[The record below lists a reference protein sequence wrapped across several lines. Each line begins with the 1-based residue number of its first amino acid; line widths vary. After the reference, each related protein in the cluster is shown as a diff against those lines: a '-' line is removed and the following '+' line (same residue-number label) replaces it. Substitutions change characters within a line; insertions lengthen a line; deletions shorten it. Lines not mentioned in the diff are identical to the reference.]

1 MMDNETTLKLFRKFA
16 GDPLN
21 IHGLLVTPI
30 EIGVLPKNFRGM
42 DITAMYFKVTNPNDV
57 TYFSPIVED
66 YIYDETE
73 DFEGLVNKKIEV
85 YFVPS
90 FKTGMYINE
99 ELGSKIQ
106 KVFDSVKVIEFTTGT
121 PFIGYKRYKLF
132 IESVGLSIGGWDSES
147 YYIINNAKIK
157 SAYKNGEPCDIKEA
171 KDEYTEVF
179 LPDKDSYW
187 ETENL
192 YMEIDNILNEYP
204 LFSDPYRNVVSY
216 YDTRFVD

>member
-1 MMDNETTLKLFRKFA
+1 MMDNEKILKLFKKFA
-16 GDPLN
+16 GDPLD
-21 IHGLLVTPI
+21 IQGLIVTPVKV
-30 EIGVLPKNFRGM
+30 EPSLKTFRGA
-42 DITAMYFKVTNPNDV
+42 DLTNMYFKVTNPDDV
-57 TYFSPIVED
+57 PYFSPIVED
-66 YIYDETE
+66 RIYDETD
-73 DFEGLVNKKIEV
+73 DFEAFVNEKIEV

-99 ELGSKIQ
+99 ELRSKIQ
-106 KVFDSVKVIEFTTGT
+106 KVFNSVKVIEFTTGT
-121 PFIGYKRYKLF
+121 PFIGYERYKLF

-216 YDTRFVD
+216 YDTKFVG

>member
-1 MMDNETTLKLFRKFA
+1 MDNEKILKLFKKFA

-21 IHGLLVTPI
+21 IYGLLVTPVKV
-30 EIGVLPKNFRGM
+30 EASSKTFRGT
-42 DITAMYFKVTNPNDV
+42 DLTNMYFKVTNPNDV
-57 TYFSPIVED
+57 SYFSPIVED

-73 DFEGLVNKKIEV
+73 DFESFVNENIEV

-99 ELGSKIQ
+99 ELKSKIQ

-121 PFIGYKRYKLF
+121 PFVGYKRYKLF
-132 IESVGLSIGGWDSES
+132 IESVGLSIGGWDNDS
-147 YYIINNAKIK
+147 YYIMNNAKIK

-171 KDEYTEVF
+171 KDEYTEIF
-179 LPDKDSYW
+179 LPNEDSYW

-192 YMEIDNILNEYP
+192 YGKIDNILNEYP
-204 LFSDPYRNVVSY
+204 LFSDSYNNVASY
-216 YDTRFVD
+216 YDTKFVN

>member
-1 MMDNETTLKLFRKFA
+1 MMDNEKILKLFKKFA
-16 GDPLN
+16 GDPLD
-21 IHGLLVTPI
+21 IQGLIVTPVKV
-30 EIGVLPKNFRGM
+30 EPSPKTFRGA
-42 DITAMYFKVTNPNDV
+42 DLTNMYFKVTNPDDV
-57 TYFSPIVED
+57 PYFSPIVED
-66 YIYDETE
+66 RIYDETD
-73 DFEGLVNKKIEV
+73 DFEAFVNEKIEV

-99 ELGSKIQ
+99 ELRSKIQ
-106 KVFDSVKVIEFTTGT
+106 KVFNSVKVIEFTTGT
-121 PFIGYKRYKLF
+121 PFIGYERYKLF

-216 YDTRFVD
+216 YDTKFVG

>member
-1 MMDNETTLKLFRKFA
+1 MDNEKILKLFKKFA
-16 GDPLN
+16 GDPLD
-21 IHGLLVTPI
+21 IQGLIVTPVKV
-30 EIGVLPKNFRGM
+30 EPSLKTFRGA
-42 DITAMYFKVTNPNDV
+42 DLTNMYFKVTNPDDV
-57 TYFSPIVED
+57 PYFSPIVED
-66 YIYDETE
+66 RIYDQTD
-73 DFEGLVNKKIEV
+73 DFEAFVNERIEV

-106 KVFDSVKVIEFTTGT
+106 KVFNSVKVIEFTTGT

-192 YMEIDNILNEYP
+192 YMEIDNILNDYP
-204 LFSDPYRNVVSY
+204 LFSDTYRNVVSY
-216 YDTRFVD
+216 YDTKFVG